1 MNITLSIDD
10 KVVNDVR
17 KIAQDMGKSL
27 NQMVREYL
35 EQLTRQQQA
44 NASFEEFLS
53 LSGQGNS
60 NGWKFNRDELHE
72 RA

>member
-1 MNITLSIDD
+1 MNITLAVDD
-10 KVVNDVR
+10 KVVNEVR
-17 KIAQDMGKSL
+17 KIAQEMGTSL

-35 EQLTRQQQA
+35 EQLTRQQRV

-53 LSGQGNS
+53 LSGQGDS
-60 NGWKFNRDELHE
+60 KGWVFNRDALHE

>member
-35 EQLTRQQQA
+35 EQLTRCQQA
-44 NASFEEFLS
+44 NASFDEFAA
-53 LSGQGNS
+53 LSGQGDS

>member
-10 KVVNDVR
+10 KVVNEAR
-17 KIAQDMGKSL
+17 KIATDMGKSL
-27 NQMVREYL
+27 NQIIREYL

-44 NASFEEFLS
+44 QASFAEFVA
-53 LSGQGNS
+53 LSGQGDS

-72 RA
+72 RT